1 MLMTKPF
8 DPYKVLGVPRDAD
21 TPTVRK
27 AYRRMAKTTHPDA
40 GGDCEAFQQAARAVA
55 ILDDPAKRERYD
67 RTGSVE
73 DDPVQSPYHD
83 ALAIIMPIIA
93 AGVQAWASDPINT
106 CDIEKITLFVNL
118 RDALEKMR
126 SGQLAEVDK
135 AQRGIDKLRK
145 LAKRTRRK
153 DGTTSPIAL
162 AMEGEA
168 RRIETVLEPMRRKMA
183 GIDAAIAL
191 VKDHKFDPEKASQV
205 ILPIQVGG
213 FIWS

>member
-1 MLMTKPF
+1 MTNPF

-21 TPTVRK
+21 APTVRK
-27 AYRRMAKTTHPDA
+27 AYRRKAKATHPDA
-40 GGDCEAFQQAARAVA
+40 GGDREAFQQAARAVA

-93 AGVQAWASDPINT
+93 AGVQAWATNPDLMQDLEARPVMA
-106 CDIEKITLFVNL
+106 DLL
-118 RDALEKMR
+118 DALAKMR

-153 DGTTSPIAL
+153 DGTTSPIAR

-168 RRIETVLEPMRRKMA
+168 RRIETILEPMRRKMA

-191 VKDHKFDPEKASQV
+191 VKEHQFEKAPLYIWVGSS
-205 ILPIQVGG
+205 IQEST
-213 FIWS
+213 F

>member
-1 MLMTKPF
+1 MTEPF
-8 DPYKVLGVPRDAD
+8 DPYKVLDVPRDAD
-21 TPTVRK
+21 GKTVRK
-27 AYRRMAKTTHPDA
+27 AYRAKAKATHPDA
-40 GGDCEAFQQAARAVA
+40 GGDREAFQQAARAVA

-73 DDPVQSPYHD
+73 DDPVQSPHHD

-93 AGVQAWASDPINT
+93 QGVQNWAANPDRTMDLEGRPIMSDLL
-106 CDIEKITLFVNL
+106 DGL
-118 RDALEKMR
+118 AKMR

-135 AQRGIDKLRK
+135 AQRAIDKIRK

-153 DGTTSPIAL
+153 DGAASPLAL

-168 RRIETVLEPMRRKMA
+168 RRIESIVDPMRRKVA

-191 VKDHKFDPEKASQV
+191 VKEHKFDPEGRHPKYEEIIARASY
-205 ILPIQVGG
+205 
-213 FIWS
+213 S

>member
-1 MLMTKPF
+1 MTKPF

-21 TPTVRK
+21 APTVRK
-27 AYRRMAKTTHPDA
+27 AYRRKAKATHPDA
-40 GGDCEAFQQAARAVA
+40 GGDCEAFQQVARAVA

-67 RTGSVE
+67 RTGTE
-73 DDPVQSPYHD
+73 DDPIQSPYHD

-93 AGVQAWASDPINT
+93 NGVHAWAANPDRT
-106 CDIEKITLFVNL
+106 QD
-118 RDALEKMR
+118 LETRPVMADLMGVLAKMR
-126 SGQLAEVDK
+126 SEQLAEVDK

-168 RRIETVLEPMRRKMA
+168 RRIETILEPMRRKMA

-191 VKDHKFDPEKASQV
+191 VKEHQFDPEKASQV
-205 ILPIQVGG
+205 IQQSRAGV
-213 FIWS
+213 FSWS

>member
-1 MLMTKPF
+1 VTKPF

-21 TPTVRK
+21 APTVRK
-27 AYRRMAKTTHPDA
+27 AYRRKAKATHPDA
-40 GGDCEAFQQAARAVA
+40 GGDREAFQQAARAVA

-67 RTGSVE
+67 RTGSTE
-73 DDPVQSPYHD
+73 DDPIQSPYHD

-93 AGVQAWASDPINT
+93 NGVHAWAANPDRT
-106 CDIEKITLFVNL
+106 QD
-118 RDALEKMR
+118 LETRPVMADLMGVLAKMR
-126 SGQLAEVDK
+126 SEQLAEVDK

-168 RRIETVLEPMRRKMA
+168 RRIETILEPMRRKMA
-183 GIDAAIAL
+183 GINAAIEL
-191 VKDHKFDPEKASQV
+191 VKEHKFDPETV
-205 ILPIQVGG
+205 WRPIGATA